1 MSDER
6 NDKLNT
12 PSADEP
18 SYSVDEILSEFSSF
32 RSQRVVPFPTQEE
45 SGDIEDTGE
54 LPADPMPRR
63 RAPEPRQEA
72 EIIGVPLSLLLK
84 EKVRSLFRRADEY
97 ADQMYQQAE
106 PTPDELE
113 AEELIPGVD
122 LEEPMEEEP
131 APRRL
136 RRKPAALP
144 HDTAPADLAAHDP
157 GLLRS
162 VVTFELWLCLLAAM
176 LMLVDIAVR
185 RLTLADIRRMFSR
198 QPSEK

>member
-18 SYSVDEILSEFSSF
+18 SYTVDEILSEFSSY
-32 RSQRVVPFPTQEE
+32 RSNRVVPFPTQDPMEE
-45 SGDIEDTGE
+45 DDEE

-63 RAPEPRQEA
+63 SKPEVQKKA
-72 EIIGVPLSLLLK
+72 EIIGLPLSVLLK

-122 LEEPMEEEP
+122 WEEPMDEEEEL
-131 APRRL
+131 PRRE
-136 RRKPAALP
+136 RRKKAKVP
-144 HDTAPADLAAHDP
+144 HDTAPADLVIRFRR
-157 GLLRS
+157 GLKAGRLR
-162 VVTFELWLCLLAAM
+162 LAPCLLLALAAAT
-176 LMLVDIAVR
+176 AVTYLLEKPFT
-185 RLTLADIRRMFSR
+185 RLG
-198 QPSEK
+198 KKHG